1 MKLRNILRSFGV
13 SVISRE
19 LPRSAREGIYDV
31 LVLSVQNTL
40 ADVVGY
46 SSTGNSDPKKPLV
59 NKVTTGN
66 NDDDTS
72 VFQL

>member
-1 MKLRNILRSFGV
+1 MCI
-13 SVISRE
+13 
-19 LPRSAREGIYDV
+19 
-31 LVLSVQNTL
+31 VLSVQNAL
-40 ADVVGY
+40 ADVAGCP
-46 SSTGNSDPKKPLV
+46 STGNSDSKKPLA

>member
-1 MKLRNILRSFGV
+1 M
-13 SVISRE
+13 
-19 LPRSAREGIYDV
+19 

-46 SSTGNSDPKKPLV
+46 SSIGNSDPKKLLA